1 MKLPSTA
8 GIPSAPGYV
17 PKYESNER
25 FSWMIITTWWILWIP
40 KSDERTEANTGA
52 AACAAPAAC

>member
-1 MKLPSTA
+1 MKWPSTA

-25 FSWMIITTWWILWIP
+25 FSWTIITTWRILWIP
-40 KSDERTEANTGA
+40 TSDERTEANSGAGACGA
-52 AACAAPAAC
+52 AAAR